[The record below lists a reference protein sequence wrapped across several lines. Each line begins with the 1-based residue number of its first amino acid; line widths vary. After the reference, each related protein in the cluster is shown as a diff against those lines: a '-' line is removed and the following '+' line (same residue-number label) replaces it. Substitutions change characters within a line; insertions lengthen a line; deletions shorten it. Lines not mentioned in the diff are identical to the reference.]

1 MTLSEIHLKKM
12 SNSKFNLLEIWNEIR
27 QKIPLGRTSSFLQKV
42 LVVKGKLC
50 ISLIIRPSDGLPG
63 LLILVPDGL
72 LKSEWKKNEY
82 YGIIFESPQKVD
94 NSFALPIILQDDK
107 AEKIFES
114 LANDL
119 ISSFQLNDDEI
130 KIFKC
135 LKEKISLWKRFFQKR
150 KAKLDEDEIKGLIG
164 EIYVLNQIAKK
175 NGNDYALNSWKG
187 PIPETFDFQL
197 AKYRIEVKTWSNSSQ
212 PQIFISDPNQ
222 TIFDELNPIYL
233 SALQISKDAV
243 NGETLGAIV
252 ERMISTFNIC
262 QRDIFLSLLSDAGYL
277 TAHKDS
283 YPEKFSIVKQDF
295 YFIGKSFPRIE
306 LLNVSPCITSIKYCI
321 QLTGLSDFLVKSPI

>member
-1 MTLSEIHLKKM
+1 M

-27 QKIPLGRTSSFLQKV
+27 QNVPLGRTSSFLQKV

-119 ISSFQLNDDEI
+119 ISSFQLNDDEN

-150 KAKLDEDEIKGLIG
+150 TAKLDEDEIKGLIG
-164 EIYVLNQIAKK
+164 EIYVLNQIAKT

-187 PIPETFDFQL
+187 PIPETYDFQL
-197 AKYRIEVKTWSNSSQ
+197 AKYRVEVKTWSNTSQ
-212 PQIFISDPNQ
+212 PQIYISDINQ
-222 TIFDELNPIYL
+222 IIYDTVNPLYL
-233 SALQISKDAV
+233 SVIQVSKDLN
-243 NGETLGAIV
+243 NGKNLAEIV
-252 ERMISTFNIC
+252 DQLLLSLTNS
-262 QRDIFLSLLSDAGYL
+262 QKDIFLSLLSDAGYL
-277 TAHKDS
+277 VGQRELYA
-283 YPEKFSIVKQDF
+283 EKFSIIKQDF
-295 YFIGKSFPRIE
+295 YLVGREFPRIE
-306 LLNVSPCITSIKYCI
+306 YNQVSPCITSVKYFI
-321 QLTGLSDFLVKSPI
+321 NLNGISKFLVESPL